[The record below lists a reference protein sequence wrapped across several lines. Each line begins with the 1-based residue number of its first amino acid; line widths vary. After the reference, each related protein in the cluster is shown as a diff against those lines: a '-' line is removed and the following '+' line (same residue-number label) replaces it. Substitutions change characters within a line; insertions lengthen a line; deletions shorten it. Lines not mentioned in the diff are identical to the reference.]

1 MVRQSPI
8 DANRPSKL
16 GQWSA
21 GLVALTV
28 CLTPVLVSVLERRA
42 APPTVFVAE
51 LKRAAGTVTDEI
63 MGSNPGAPFFVVT
76 VDLKA
81 REFTVQPIAA
91 RLAAQRSHHLWLL
104 PQGTTI
110 PISLGL
116 VSHSAS
122 RSAPWPFSG
131 VLGDLTNAT
140 LEVTLEPEGGSP
152 RKRPTGPVVFLGGLF
167 HRPG

>member
-1 MVRQSPI
+1 M
-8 DANRPSKL
+8 
-16 GQWSA
+16 
-21 GLVALTV
+21 VALTI
-28 CLTPVLVSVLERRA
+28 CLAPMLVWVLERRA
-42 APPTVFVAE
+42 DPPTVFVAE
-51 LKRAAGTVTDEI
+51 LKRAAGTTTDEI
-63 MGSNPGAPFFVVT
+63 MGSNPGAPFFVVM

-81 REFTVQPIAA
+81 REFTVQPVADQ
-91 RLAAQRSHHLWLL
+91 LLPQRSYHLWLL

-116 VSHSAS
+116 ISHSAS